1 MRKRLIMLNL
11 ILTGSMLLA
20 PVQAADLY
28 GVYERARDNDPAFR
42 AARAEYDAA
51 REAPKQ
57 SRALLL
63 PNPSA
68 SASYTDISQDYTGG
82 STPDQDYVSKGY
94 SLNLTQALYHHD
106 FYVQLRQAKS
116 QVAQATANFGSA
128 KQGLILRVAEAYFQ
142 VLGAEDNLN
151 FTRAEQKAIGEQLKQ
166 AKQRFKV
173 GLTAITDVHEAQA
186 RYDQSVAQSIAAEN
200 RLAVS
205 RESLREIT
213 GQYFRV
219 LAPLSKQ
226 SPLIAPDPQNIDQ
239 WVDTARD
246 KSLPLLAAEQAMR
259 IAREEIARNRAGHY
273 PTLDLV
279 ASQSHTETDGG
290 AFVSFTGR
298 QTDDT
303 RIGVQLN
310 LPLYQG
316 GLVSSQTRAAAYK
329 YQQAKELY
337 EQQQRATERQ
347 TRSAYLNV
355 LANISQV
362 KAFRQALQSTR
373 TALEATEAGYQVGT
387 RTAVDVLNARREVFR
402 AERDYAQARYAY
414 ILETLRLKQAAGT
427 LGEQDLVAINRWLK

>member
-1 MRKRLIMLNL
+1 
-11 ILTGSMLLA
+11 
-20 PVQAADLY
+20 
-28 GVYERARDNDPAFR
+28 
-42 AARAEYDAA
+42 
-51 REAPKQ
+51 
-57 SRALLL
+57 
-63 PNPSA
+63 
-68 SASYTDISQDYTGG
+68 
-82 STPDQDYVSKGY
+82 
-94 SLNLTQALYHHD
+94 
-106 FYVQLRQAKS
+106 
-116 QVAQATANFGSA
+116 VAQATANFGSA
-128 KQGLILRVAEAYFQ
+128 KQGLLLRVAEAYFQ

-151 FTRAEQKAIGEQLKQ
+151 FTRAEQKAIAEQLKQ

-213 GQYFRV
+213 GQYFSV

-226 SPLIAPDPQNIDQ
+226 SPLIAPDPQNIEQ
-239 WVDTARD
+239 WVNTAKD

-290 AFVSFTGR
+290 AFVTFTGK

-316 GLVSSQTRAAAYK
+316 GLVSSQTRQAAYK
-329 YQQAKELY
+329 YQQARELY

-347 TRSAYLNV
+347 TRNAYLNV

-427 LGEQDLVAINRWLK
+427 LGEQDLAAINRWLQ